1 MPATEFFRTARRILP
16 ARKTIAAFLGGIAVA
31 LGVGAIAAG
40 HGLADG
46 MHGHAS
52 STQHSPDEINRHIEH
67 MLKHFYAEIDATDA
81 QRARIEPLVK
91 QAATELMP
99 LHDRFHASHADALN
113 LLAEAP
119 DRAALERFRAGQM
132 QAMDQASR
140 RLTQLIADVSDVLTP
155 TQRKQLAEH
164 IAEHH
169 HLGRG

>member
-1 MPATEFFRTARRILP
+1 MSATEFFRPPRQSRP
-16 ARKTIAAFLGGIAVA
+16 APKTLAAFLGGFARGG
-31 LGVGAIAAG
+31 GVRATAAG

-46 MHGHAS
+46 LHGHAP
-52 STQHSPDEINRHIEH
+52 STQQSPDEVNRHIEH
-67 MLKHFYAEIDATDA
+67 MLKHFYAEIDATDT

-99 LHDRFHASHADALN
+99 LHDRFHASHADALK

-140 RLTQLIADVSDVLTP
+140 RLTQLIADVSDILTP
-155 TQRKQLAEH
+155 AQRKQLADH
-164 IAEHH
+164 VAEYH